1 MNRLFV
7 AHKPPFIGSNRY
19 LSQLKRRY
27 GFKKAGFSG
36 TLDPFASGTLI
47 IATGAF
53 TKLLPYLDKTP
64 KCYRATLWLGARSKS
79 DDLENIYAIDTVP
92 ALSPHEIE
100 ATVNAL
106 QGTQR
111 YRPSLYSAK
120 RIDGKRAYDLAR
132 EGKSAQLKEIV
143 SEVYESRLL
152 CYNHPFVHFEVTVSE
167 GTYVRSLGQIVA
179 KRLKVPATLSSLHRI
194 REGRFRFEGEKMLD
208 PYDYLTIPDNRYLG
222 KSEDLSLGKV
232 LRADRFEKRVAGI
245 YLVQSEDFCSIVE
258 IDKNGKVHYKLN
270 RLPKGDCDGKL

>member
-7 AHKPPFIGSNRY
+7 AHKPPFVGSNRY

-47 IATGAF
+47 VASGAF

-79 DDLENIYAIDTVP
+79 DDLENILSIETVP
-92 ALSPHEIE
+92 AFSPQEIE
-100 ATVNAL
+100 AAVNAL
-106 QGTQR
+106 QCTQR

-120 RIDGKRAYDLAR
+120 RITGKRAYDLAR
-132 EGKSAQLKEIV
+132 EGKSAELKEIV
-143 SEVYESRLL
+143 SEIYESRLL

-194 REGRFRFEGEKMLD
+194 REGRFCFEGEKMLD
-208 PYDYLTIPDNRYLG
+208 PYAYLNIPDNHYLG

-232 LRADRFEKRVAGI
+232 LRAEAFEKQTAGI
-245 YLVQSEDFCSIVE
+245 YLVKSEGFCSIVE
-258 IDKNGKVHYKLN
+258 IDKNGKVHYRLN
-270 RLPKGDCDGKL
+270 RLPKGDSNGRL